1 MIFTVVSEIG
11 MDVFVVEKRIDS
23 WANGHI
29 DRLPVLAAE
38 LIHRRV
44 AVIAAL
50 GSANTAVAAKAATT
64 TTPIVFLVGED
75 PVRLGLVASVARPA
89 AARASRATAARPH
102 VVCLTYEV
110 D

>member
-44 AVIAAL
+44 AVSF
-50 GSANTAVAAKAATT
+50 GQHVQKSM
-64 TTPIVFLVGED
+64 FVGKNQLSGA
-75 PVRLGLVASVARPA
+75 PAPLRVRF
-89 AARASRATAARPH
+89 
-102 VVCLTYEV
+102 YIK
-110 D
+110 